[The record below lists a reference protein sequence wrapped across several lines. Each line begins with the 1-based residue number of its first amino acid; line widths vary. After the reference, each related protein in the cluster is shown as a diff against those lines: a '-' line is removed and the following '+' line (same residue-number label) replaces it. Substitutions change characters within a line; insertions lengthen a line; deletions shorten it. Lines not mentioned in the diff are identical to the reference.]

1 MQESP
6 PVSNINDLVEYQSES
21 VVSRT
26 LIKGEKGSITLF
38 AFEQGQGLS
47 EHTAPF
53 DAFVHVTD
61 GEAEVTV
68 AQESQV
74 VQAGQMIILP
84 ANIPHALQANIPFK
98 MVLVMVRG

>member
-21 VVSRT
+21 VVSKT
-26 LIKGEKGSITLF
+26 LIKGEKGSVTLF